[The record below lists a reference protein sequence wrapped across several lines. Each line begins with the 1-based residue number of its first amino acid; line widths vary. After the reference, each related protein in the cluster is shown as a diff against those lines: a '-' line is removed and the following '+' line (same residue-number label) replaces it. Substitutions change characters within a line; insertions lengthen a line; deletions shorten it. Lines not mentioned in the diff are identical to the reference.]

1 MQAEVRDMR
10 VMFLNK
16 LEEFEEIDERMQI
29 KLKTSLEQ
37 EGQKEK
43 NQELEKQMQ
52 KLEGIVADRGMK
64 MDLMIAEINYL
75 RKKQTDNIAL

>member
-29 KLKTSLEQ
+29 KIKTSLEQ

-43 NQELEKQMQ
+43 HQDLEKQMY

-64 MDLMIAEINYL
+64 MDLLIAEINYL
-75 RKKQTDNIAL
+75 RKKQTDNMAL

>member
-29 KLKTSLEQ
+29 KLKTSLEE

-43 NQELEKQMQ
+43 NQELEKQMY

-75 RKKQTDNIAL
+75 RKKQTDNMAL